1 MKVLGVAG
9 ITSLPKVTRERLV
22 RERSHEMKDLVTLK
36 RRVSSRTSEGQ
47 TGLALL
53 DATGTG
59 TKAKDLESRLR
70 RLVIGQEEAI
80 HEIVRTYQTY
90 LAGFSP
96 NGRPIGN
103 FLFLGPTGTG
113 KTRAV
118 EATAE
123 ALLGNPRAIIKID
136 CGEFQHSHEIAKLIG
151 SPPGYLGHRET
162 PPMLA
167 QEVLNQYHTDSM
179 KLSFVLFDEI
189 EKASDALWNL
199 LLGILDKATLTLGDN
214 RKVDFSRAMIFMTS
228 NLGAAEMGN
237 LLAPKLGFGAGAAR
251 AKMATGEVEEGMTE
265 KLARSGLEAA
275 RRKFTPEFI
284 NRLDKIVTFQPL
296 GTEQLKKVL
305 DIELNLV
312 QQRIFNTSSDRA
324 FVFTVSEASKDY
336 LLEQGPDLK
345 SGPRHLKRAIERLL
359 VQPASNL
366 MVTEQVRG
374 GDWIRVDYDP
384 GANVLRFAREC
395 EGLPVQEM
403 ARLVDTSVSMP
414 ELAASTGASVEPVR
428 IPTARSSKR
437 S

>member
-59 TKAKDLESRLR
+59 TKAKDLETKLH

-90 LAGFSP
+90 VAGLSP
-96 NGRPIGN
+96 EGRPIGN

-162 PPMLA
+162 HPMLA
-167 QEVLNQYHTDSM
+167 QEVLNQYHTDSL

-199 LLGILDKATLTLGDN
+199 LRGILDKATLTLGDN
-214 RKVDFSRAMIFMTS
+214 RKVDFSNALIFMTS
-228 NLGAAEMGN
+228 NLGAAEMSS
-237 LLAPKLGFGAGAAR
+237 LVSPKLGFHVSTPDDSNCAPTLAKVSRAG
-251 AKMATGEVEEGMTE
+251 
-265 KLARSGLEAA
+265 
-275 RRKFTPEFI
+275 
-284 NRLDKIVTFQPL
+284 
-296 GTEQLKKVL
+296 
-305 DIELNLV
+305 
-312 QQRIFNTSSDRA
+312 
-324 FVFTVSEASKDY
+324 
-336 LLEQGPDLK
+336 
-345 SGPRHLKRAIERLL
+345 
-359 VQPASNL
+359 
-366 MVTEQVRG
+366 
-374 GDWIRVDYDP
+374 
-384 GANVLRFAREC
+384 
-395 EGLPVQEM
+395 
-403 ARLVDTSVSMP
+403 
-414 ELAASTGASVEPVR
+414 
-428 IPTARSSKR
+428 
-437 S
+437 